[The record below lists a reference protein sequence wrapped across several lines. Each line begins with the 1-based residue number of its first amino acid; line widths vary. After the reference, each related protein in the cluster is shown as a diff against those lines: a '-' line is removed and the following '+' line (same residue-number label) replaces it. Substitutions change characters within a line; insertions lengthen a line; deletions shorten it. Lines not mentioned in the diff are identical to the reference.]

1 MACMNAHGLS
11 NSLLISS
18 IRIRKSIFQSRKTQ
32 TNGGDWCQIYIKPNI
47 CSICIPPHPFKK
59 RKKKGL
65 QSPKHDFRYED
76 FEPYKLGLKISS

>member
-59 RKKKGL
+59 RKKKDYNHQNMIL
-65 QSPKHDFRYED
+65 DTRT
-76 FEPYKLGLKISS
+76 LNLIN